1 MFVGVSKVRRKVS
14 FPGRSGQVLRTVSGK
29 VGCLEVAASA
39 SEQRASPG
47 GQLWPSTGR
56 GWGGVG
62 WGGGTEKKGLVKEDH
77 LQITRPQRLLKRDLK
92 SGEQLSSSHLVLA
105 SSGSPRYKRKWG
117 SVQKERRQN
126 SFRKGWKPAYLGI
139 YKLVS
144 LRFRI
149 KINL

>member
-1 MFVGVSKVRRKVS
+1 M
-14 FPGRSGQVLRTVSGK
+14 RTVSGR

-62 WGGGTEKKGLVKEDH
+62 GGTEKKGLVKED
-77 LQITRPQRLLKRDLK
+77 LQITRPQRLLKR
-92 SGEQLSSSHLVLA
+92 EQLSSTHLVLA

-144 LRFRI
+144 LRFRV